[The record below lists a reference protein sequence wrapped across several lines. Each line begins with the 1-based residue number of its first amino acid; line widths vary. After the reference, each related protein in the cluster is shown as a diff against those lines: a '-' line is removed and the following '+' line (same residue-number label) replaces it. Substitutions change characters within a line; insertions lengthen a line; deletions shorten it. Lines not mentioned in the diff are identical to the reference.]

1 MHHHIMG
8 DLPHTI
14 HLSFLVPNLAK
25 IKSKFYLSF
34 SLVLSLY
41 CFKLLYLNFILL
53 NRVQNKCQIYFL
65 TLQKLYIK
73 STKIKYK
80 LNAKDISSKKKVK
93 KKKEK
98 LTTQY

>member
-41 CFKLLYLNFILL
+41 CFKLLYLNFILP
-53 NRVQNKCQIYFL
+53 NQV
-65 TLQKLYIK
+65 
-73 STKIKYK
+73 
-80 LNAKDISSKKKVK
+80 
-93 KKKEK
+93 
-98 LTTQY
+98 